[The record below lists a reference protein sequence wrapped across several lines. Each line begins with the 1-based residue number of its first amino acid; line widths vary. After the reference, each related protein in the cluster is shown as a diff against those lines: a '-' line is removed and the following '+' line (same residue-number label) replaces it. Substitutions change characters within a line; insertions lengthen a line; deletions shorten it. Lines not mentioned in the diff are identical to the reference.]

1 MIERMQKGR
10 LILLQ
15 VVFIAV
21 ALLLVGCKKDLL
33 LPKNSIEKELERGIE
48 SGLDGIII
56 YVNQSG
62 QSLFYSAGWNNRKKQ
77 TLANPHSL
85 FKIASISKLYEAAAV
100 TKLVSNQ
107 QLSLQSTLAELI
119 PEVAGKIEFADEITL
134 KMMVGHRSGIPDFI
148 YQSEFENSDPNE
160 SYLTTA
166 ALVFNQP
173 AKFKPNTR
181 YHYSNT
187 NYLLIGEIMDR
198 VLGYSH
204 HEYIQHKILNPLGLV
219 NTYSLYREAD
229 SNKVMSGYYKGYA
242 TDLKS
247 NEYTRP
253 GGAMVASAEDVGLF
267 LRYLIDGTLFTEK
280 EQSIYSDIY
289 EYEHTGWA
297 PGYTSITRYNTD
309 IDAVVI
315 QFVNTSYN
323 GLFWAELEGMYDR
336 IIKILEKE
344 N

>member
-160 SYLTTA
+160 S
-166 ALVFNQP
+166 
-173 AKFKPNTR
+173 
-181 YHYSNT
+181 
-187 NYLLIGEIMDR
+187 
-198 VLGYSH
+198 
-204 HEYIQHKILNPLGLV
+204 
-219 NTYSLYREAD
+219 
-229 SNKVMSGYYKGYA
+229 
-242 TDLKS
+242 
-247 NEYTRP
+247 
-253 GGAMVASAEDVGLF
+253 
-267 LRYLIDGTLFTEK
+267 
-280 EQSIYSDIY
+280 
-289 EYEHTGWA
+289 
-297 PGYTSITRYNTD
+297 
-309 IDAVVI
+309 
-315 QFVNTSYN
+315 
-323 GLFWAELEGMYDR
+323 
-336 IIKILEKE
+336 
-344 N
+344 